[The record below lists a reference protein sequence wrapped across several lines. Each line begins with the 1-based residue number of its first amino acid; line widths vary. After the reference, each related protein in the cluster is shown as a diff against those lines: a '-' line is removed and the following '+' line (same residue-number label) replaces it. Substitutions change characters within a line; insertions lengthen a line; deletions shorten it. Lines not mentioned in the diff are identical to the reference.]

1 MLPGSATA
9 GAPDPTRVRDAWEE
23 RVLEGD
29 LDPEDL
35 AAFHGAPRGDLAPR
49 GGAYLA
55 LEGFAGDH
63 VGVSKELGAMVILN
77 LPLERFASAPLP
89 VPRAALAEEVAP
101 RAPSPPRALAP
112 ESAEKSPI
120 VVTTDLARSCVKA
133 AWRALG
139 VADDARLDSLVSRA
153 RSSAV
158 LPELRLRLA
167 RTIDESGRLTV
178 TDADPD
184 RYTAAGGATNWF
196 EARVSFRLD
205 RLLFADDEIPLER
218 LRIDRSE
225 LRSRTAAKALQALF
239 EWQRAYALA
248 LENGTTS
255 DEHLAAVMRELE
267 AAAMLDVM
275 TDGWFSRFRA
285 TTPLGTTSATPTTTN
300 GPTQRDEVRTP
311 GSIPRGRRATPQ
323 GVHGA
328 PRIVDPARRG
338 PSGPGS
344 APQ

>member
-1 MLPGSATA
+1 
-9 GAPDPTRVRDAWEE
+9 
-23 RVLEGD
+23 
-29 LDPEDL
+29 
-35 AAFHGAPRGDLAPR
+35 
-49 GGAYLA
+49 
-55 LEGFAGDH
+55 
-63 VGVSKELGAMVILN
+63 
-77 LPLERFASAPLP
+77 
-89 VPRAALAEEVAP
+89 VAP
-101 RAPSPPRALAP
+101 RAPAPRTV
-112 ESAEKSPI
+112 ESAEKSTI

-218 LRIDRSE
+218 LRLDRSE
-225 LRSRTAAKALQALF
+225 LRSRTAAKVLQALF

-248 LENGTTS
+248 QENGTTS
-255 DEHLAAVMRELE
+255 DEHFAAVVRELE
-267 AAAMLDVM
+267 AAAILDVM
-275 TDGWFSRFRA
+275 TDGWFSRYRA
-285 TTPLGTTSATPTTTN
+285 TSAAALSTTN
-300 GPTQRDEVRTP
+300 GPLPNATNGSPGSPSAGASIPSPRAATPPGVHSAPLHLRTP
-311 GSIPRGRRATPQ
+311 HDALPLGSLPNEPPT
-323 GVHGA
+323 
-328 PRIVDPARRG
+328 
-338 PSGPGS
+338 
-344 APQ
+344 